1 MKWFQLF
8 FPSGGAQR
16 EEKQQIRAFFCY
28 VNLIERT
35 LPWRRQAN
43 SINWNNL
50 VLCFFCE
57 EFMEGNKIQI
67 NTEKAEGPFL
77 YVCLWK
83 ESSWPRI

>member
-1 MKWFQLF
+1 M
-8 FPSGGAQR
+8 SERER

-35 LPWRRQAN
+35 FPWRRQAN

-67 NTEKAEGPFL
+67 NTEKAEGPFCVYMFVKGKL
-77 YVCLWK
+77 VT
-83 ESSWPRI
+83 